1 MVHLH
6 NAVYKIND
14 SMGFNNSK
22 KFFCTG
28 GGVKTPSPPPPP
40 PPAPVPTPQDETPTQ
55 TAEKKRERL
64 KALRFG
70 AMGSIRT
77 SGQGVTGQKPDLTS
91 PEAGGRRTLGS

>member
-14 SMGFNNSK
+14 SIR
-22 KFFCTG
+22 FFCVG

-40 PPAPVPTPQDETPTQ
+40 PPPSPAPVPTPQYETQTQ